1 VLVLCDHVGTM
12 TVASYS
18 GAVSNMIERRGT
30 ESYTRPSDPVYPG
43 HGASIRRI
51 EAQNHAGDG
60 MRQSHRIA
68 VELAVVL
75 AFCSSA
81 LAQPLPDPTLR
92 QVLATFTEANTMY
105 ARQEYA
111 RAAELYEAVIAA
123 DPTNASGISG
133 QVYFFLANSYDNLW
147 NANRRNDPANRR
159 LLENAAA
166 NYQRAIEILQ
176 RSIPIEAKLSRLAL
190 EYLAHVYGSD
200 KLNDPAKAEELILQM
215 IQLDP
220 TEISNYFLI
229 AKLYED
235 AGEYAA
241 AENALLNA
249 RGKRADAPIVYM
261 QLAAFY
267 NRQGAFDKTIAA
279 LIERAD
285 RDPANPE
292 AYYTIATYYWDHAY
306 RTFTL
311 TGVEK
316 REMVMKGLGSVE
328 RAIGLKPDYMEAL
341 VYKNLLLR
349 LQANLETDPLKRDQ
363 LIREADDTRDYAQ
376 QLRRRPPQR

>member
-1 VLVLCDHVGTM
+1 
-12 TVASYS
+12 
-18 GAVSNMIERRGT
+18 
-30 ESYTRPSDPVYPG
+30 
-43 HGASIRRI
+43 
-51 EAQNHAGDG
+51 
-60 MRQSHRIA
+60 

-81 LAQPLPDPTLR
+81 LAQPLPDPTVR
-92 QVLATFTEANTMY
+92 QVLATFTQANTMY

-111 RAAELYEAVIAA
+111 RAAELYEAVVAV
-123 DPTNASGISG
+123 DPANASGISG
-133 QVYFFLANSYDNLW
+133 QAYFFLANSYDNLW

-249 RGKRADAPIVYM
+249 RDKRADAPIVYM
-261 QLAAFY
+261 QLAGFY

>member
-1 VLVLCDHVGTM
+1 
-12 TVASYS
+12 
-18 GAVSNMIERRGT
+18 
-30 ESYTRPSDPVYPG
+30 
-43 HGASIRRI
+43 
-51 EAQNHAGDG
+51 
-60 MRQSHRIA
+60 
-68 VELAVVL
+68 
-75 AFCSSA
+75 
-81 LAQPLPDPTLR
+81 
-92 QVLATFTEANTMY
+92 MY

-123 DPTNASGISG
+123 DPTNASGIYG
-133 QVYFFLANSYDNLW
+133 QAYFFLANSYDNLW
-147 NANRRNDPANRR
+147 NANRRNDPANQR

-229 AKLYED
+229 ARLYED
-235 AGEYAA
+235 VGEYVA
-241 AENALLNA
+241 AENALLSA
-249 RGKRADAPIVYM
+249 RDKRADAPIVYM
-261 QLAAFY
+261 QLAGFY
-267 NRQGAFDKTIAA
+267 TRQGAFDKTIAA

-292 AYYTIATYYWDHAY
+292 AYYTIATYYWDQAY
-306 RTFTL
+306 RDFKL
-311 TGVEK
+311 TVAEK
-316 REMVMKGLGSVE
+316 REMVMKGLGSIE

-349 LQANLETDPLKRDQ
+349 LQATLEPDALKRDQ
-363 LIREADDTRDYAQ
+363 LIREADDARDYAQ

>member
-1 VLVLCDHVGTM
+1 MELV
-12 TVASYS
+12 
-18 GAVSNMIERRGT
+18 
-30 ESYTRPSDPVYPG
+30 
-43 HGASIRRI
+43 
-51 EAQNHAGDG
+51 
-60 MRQSHRIA
+60 
-68 VELAVVL
+68 VVL

-81 LAQPLPDPTLR
+81 PAQPLPDPTVR

-123 DPTNASGISG
+123 DQTNASGIAG

-147 NANRRNDPANRR
+147 NANRRNDPANQR

-166 NYQRAIEILQ
+166 NYQRAVEILQ

-190 EYLAHVYGSD
+190 EYLSHAYGSD

-220 TEISNYFLI
+220 TEISNYVLI
-229 AKLYED
+229 ANLYQD
-235 AGEYAA
+235 VGEYAA

-249 RGKRADAPIVYM
+249 RDKRPDDPLVYM
-261 QLAAFY
+261 QLAGFY
-267 NRQGAFDKTIAA
+267 HRQGAFDKTIAA

-306 RTFTL
+306 RDFKL
-311 TGVEK
+311 TAVEK
-316 REMVMKGLGSVE
+316 REMVLKGLGSVE

-349 LQANLETDPLKRDQ
+349 LQANLEPDPLKRDQ

-376 QLRRRPPQR
+376 QLRRRTPQR